1 MHHPAKQGSS
11 VIAVP
16 APAPAGVV
24 SAHEA
29 ARHPFPP
36 FPLRAAKLGP
46 GLRGTRFA
54 LQEDCRNQAFMCFAR
69 PGHAAHVPECCTWR
83 GRDMHVCDTRVRQGR
98 VRYTRYSMPHAETV
112 RRMALTWSPGVIGR
126 ATHSVHSWST
136 CTFFSVR
143 GVDKRQQRRSLCIES
158 IVRPS
163 YMHHAPAGTHDY
175 AGTSSALRVVLVLE
189 TSALLPS
196 ARNLSFPSACPSL
209 ESQSSLGDLRTA
221 GRRGTQP
228 LSRSVFPFR
237 FAPRSARLSLSA
249 CTAD

>member
-1 MHHPAKQGSS
+1 MH
-11 VIAVP
+11 V
-16 APAPAGVV
+16 
-24 SAHEA
+24 
-29 ARHPFPP
+29 
-36 FPLRAAKLGP
+36 L
-46 GLRGTRFA
+46 
-54 LQEDCRNQAFMCFAR
+54 CFAR
-69 PGHAAHVPECCTWR
+69 PGHAAHVPGAPECCAWR

-209 ESQSSLGDLRTA
+209 ESQSSLGDLRTWA
-221 GRRGTQP
+221 PRNATSQP
-228 LSRSVFPFR
+228 LRLLFPFR
-237 FAPRSARLSLSA
+237 FAPRSARLILSA